1 MIFKRKKLSY
11 TINVSKNLDKNKIS
25 GKFIWSVCRNF
36 VQFLSLL
43 QTAIYHISSQK
54 SIQWQKMKWSM
65 IRETLECKRYS
76 LFSLYL
82 LDRIPTNCFLFL
94 LKNLILLKTSRD
106 SNGDFSY
113 SLAYTSLWAIRV
125 WCVHLLFLWLE
136 LRCMTFFLGFNLI
149 TSLFFWHLKG
159 KFTIWRYDIK
169 LSMPCCVKVP
179 KILVLRQW
187 LIKMI
192 FFLTLTMEQRFPVPS
207 SRFQN
212 SRFKS
217 NLGLLR
223 IESSALGK
231 EIFFSTFQG
240 KPKTVCN
247 RYFSDLFLQFRPKYF
262 RDFIRNLR
270 IYSLFNCYKF
280 EYS

>member
-1 MIFKRKKLSY
+1 MELVAEKCPKKA
-11 TINVSKNLDKNKIS
+11 
-25 GKFIWSVCRNF
+25 C
-36 VQFLSLL
+36 
-43 QTAIYHISSQK
+43 
-54 SIQWQKMKWSM
+54 
-65 IRETLECKRYS
+65 
-76 LFSLYL
+76 
-82 LDRIPTNCFLFL
+82 
-94 LKNLILLKTSRD
+94 

-113 SLAYTSLWAIRV
+113 SLAETSLWSLRV
-125 WCVHLLFLWLE
+125 CVQLLFLWLE

-187 LIKMI
+187 LIKII

-217 NLGLLR
+217 NLGLR
-223 IESSALGK
+223 IESSGLGK
-231 EIFFSTFQG
+231 EIFFQLFRGSQKLSVIG
-240 KPKTVCN
+240 I
-247 RYFSDLFLQFRPKYF
+247 FSDLFFSISPDIFQG
-262 RDFIRNLR
+262 
-270 IYSLFNCYKF
+270 IYPESPDL
-280 EYS
+280 